1 MANNKM
7 MAMAFTIAE
16 TLYKVFPKEHLQF
29 VFGGLLDIGDIIEMI
44 MFDVIKCAYERKAE
58 KHSMRFFFEKY
69 GINESDAIMR
79 YSRIQTYIM
88 KHRQREFNYRSE
100 LQDVYPEMM
109 ELIPP
114 DMNDMKSKLEGYKL
128 TEMNF
133 FEITTIMENEF
144 TKSMTEGRLVDS
156 KKVSNARF
164 RNILGQY
171 DAVISGLNS
180 KWLKSEEDIVF
191 SSIAAF
197 TLEWKYPI
205 SFLYHV
211 VKRMEELGISDFP
224 DQIHRA
230 LTFCGDISLES
241 MLGYRMSTH
250 SRMVTVRGRYI
261 DLMLREPEESLLFE
275 AEQRA
280 FIEGLG
286 LVAQAVNRMMI
297 DGINLK
303 DWFVENTDESDWA
316 SFFLDYDVFM
326 YIDDGEKE
334 WTNKRI
340 RYFRKL
346 YGMLIQKPNGGDT
359 NADP

>member
-7 MAMAFTIAE
+7 MEVACTIAE
-16 TLYKVFPKEHLQF
+16 TLYKVFPEKHLQF
-29 VFGGLLDIGDIIEMI
+29 VFRGFLDIGDVVRMI
-44 MFDVIKCAYERKAE
+44 MLDVIKRAYEKKAE
-58 KHSMRFFFEKY
+58 KHSMRFFFDKY
-69 GINESDAIMR
+69 GINENDAIMR
-79 YSRIQTYIM
+79 YSRIQSYIM
-88 KHRQREFNYRSE
+88 KYRQREFDYRSE

-114 DMNDMKSKLEGYKL
+114 DMNDIKSKLAGYKL

-144 TKSMTEGRLVDS
+144 TKAVTEGRLVDS
-156 KKVSNARF
+156 KKVTNARF
-164 RNILGQY
+164 RDILGQY
-171 DAVISGLNS
+171 DAVISDLNS
-180 KWLKSEEDIVF
+180 KWLKSEGDIVF

-211 VKRMEELGISDFP
+211 VKRMEELNISDFP
-224 DQIHRA
+224 DQQHRA
-230 LTFCGDISLES
+230 LTFCGDISTKL
-241 MLGYRMSTH
+241 MLGYQMFTH
-250 SRMVTVRGRYI
+250 SRMVTVRDKYI
-261 DLMLREPEESLLFE
+261 DLILREPGESLLFE

-286 LVAQAVNRMMI
+286 LVAQLVNYMTMDDVI
-297 DGINLK
+297 LI
-303 DWFVENTDESDWA
+303 DWFVENTDERDWA
-316 SFFLDYDVFM
+316 SFLLDYDIFT
-326 YIDDGEKE
+326 YINDEEKE

-346 YGMLIQKPNGGDT
+346 YGMLIQKPDGGDT
-359 NADP
+359 DAYP